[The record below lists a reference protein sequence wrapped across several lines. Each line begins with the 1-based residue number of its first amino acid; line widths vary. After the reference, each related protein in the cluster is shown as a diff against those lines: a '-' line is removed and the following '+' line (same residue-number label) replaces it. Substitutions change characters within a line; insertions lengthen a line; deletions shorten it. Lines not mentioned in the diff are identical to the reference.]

1 MRMLVCNKLKWK
13 DERSTLTIRM
23 ESKFAARSQLEK
35 EMEEVKVRDD
45 RLKKLLEQANSK
57 VAEEVKISFTEKKIS
72 DLEITFPHEALS
84 HQEAI
89 LANMTGTGTFGIQED
104 DEIAS
109 KQDDPYLKIT

>member
-1 MRMLVCNKLKWK
+1 
-13 DERSTLTIRM
+13 M

-57 VAEEVKISFTEKKIS
+57 VAEEVKISFMEKKIS

-109 KQDDPYLKIT
+109 KQDDPCDQVDSQGGDKDPPTI